1 MGKKVSK
8 VIKFKQNRT
17 CKTYKECGMKNASA
31 CNNKY
36 NVISLTWER
45 HCNKISGIISIKCP
59 GLSIQ
64 YNENKNINL

>member
-1 MGKKVSK
+1 MGKKVSE

-36 NVISLTWER
+36 VISLTWER
-45 HCNKISGIISIKCP
+45 HCNKISSIITMKCP
-59 GLSIQ
+59 VLSIQ